1 MANNK
6 REKPKHLGR
15 GLASLFDPITSDGA
29 EAVLKSGPGMPS
41 AETEPQ
47 MPEAESG
54 LGMPSAETEPQIPE
68 AESEPGMPSAETE
81 PQMPEA
87 KSSPGM
93 PSAETVLEMLKTKS
107 ELGMLKARSA
117 LEMLKTRS
125 VPEMFGSKTALGID
139 ISNGEIKL
147 ALLKKGKNGLEL
159 LKAASSPVPDGAIKD
174 GNIEDAA
181 VLAKAIK
188 ELKKRS
194 KIGSQPT
201 VLSLVADPILIEIL
215 EVPKD
220 VPGSIRQFI
229 QDEVKHYA
237 KLPIQDAAID
247 FCGIKSSV
255 KSGVH
260 RALVVATDGHKISE
274 SSKALN
280 QPGLN
285 IDAIEP
291 ALVAYIRACYAKKIA
306 KRFDR
311 NLLLAIVHEGIVT
324 FCLFR
329 NETLDFVRTKRPE
342 ADKREPD
349 KCYEW
354 LAEQINAILQF
365 YELEVLDKREKWE
378 VTIVTDIYNESI
390 EHNTEALGT
399 NIEGAELAV
408 RSLED
413 AYLDTPV
420 ADTEHTEKPSAIAV
434 GLAMKLLN
442 FPGCNLNI
450 DFLPRE
456 AAEVKTARK
465 QTLVI
470 ANAAAVIFLLM
481 ILSIGFFNIK
491 VRKVNENIKQQRDA
505 QLRQN
510 VQKGLNEQTFLDEQ
524 IADITEKLKSM
535 NAASGTGALLRWGQI
550 LNDIRF
556 AIPKTA
562 RITNLSNNSNSKILL
577 EGQALSY
584 EAVHLFVDMLNAG
597 EYIESASLTGTKRDN
612 RSGGL
617 LRYSINCSLIQ

>member
-1 MANNK
+1 
-6 REKPKHLGR
+6 
-15 GLASLFDPITSDGA
+15 
-29 EAVLKSGPGMPS
+29 
-41 AETEPQ
+41 
-47 MPEAESG
+47 
-54 LGMPSAETEPQIPE
+54 
-68 AESEPGMPSAETE
+68 
-81 PQMPEA
+81 
-87 KSSPGM
+87 
-93 PSAETVLEMLKTKS
+93 ML
-107 ELGMLKARSA
+107 
-117 LEMLKTRS
+117 
-125 VPEMFGSKTALGID
+125 GSKTALGID

-147 ALLKKGKNGLEL
+147 ALLKKGKNSLEL
-159 LKAASSPVPDGAIKD
+159 LKAASTAVPEGAIKD

-181 VLAKAIK
+181 ALAGAIK
-188 ELKKRS
+188 ELKKRN
-194 KIGSQPT
+194 KIGPERT
-201 VLSLVADPILIEIL
+201 ALSLVAEPILIEIL

-220 VPGSIRQFI
+220 VPGSIRQFV

-237 KLPIQDAAID
+237 KLPIQDVAID
-247 FCGIKSSV
+247 FCGIKPSV

-260 RALVVATDGHKISE
+260 RALVAAIDGRKISE

-311 NLLLAIVHEGIVT
+311 NLLFAIVHEGTVSLCI
-324 FCLFR
+324 FR

-342 ADKREPD
+342 ADIFESD
-349 KCYEW
+349 KCCEW
-354 LAEQINAILQF
+354 LAEEINEVLQF

-378 VTIVTDIYNESI
+378 VTIVTDVYNESI
-390 EHNTEALGT
+390 GHNTEALRT
-399 NIEGAELAV
+399 NIEGAELEV

-434 GLAMKLLN
+434 GLAMKVLN

-450 DFLPRE
+450 NFLPPE
-456 AAEVKTARK
+456 ATKVKTART

-491 VRKVNENIKQQRDA
+491 VRKVNENIKRQRQT

-510 VQKGLNEQTFLDEQ
+510 VQKGLNKQAFLGEQ
-524 IADITEKLKSM
+524 IADITEKLNSM

-556 AIPKTA
+556 AIPKAT
-562 RITNLSNNSNSKILL
+562 RITNLSSGSNSKILL
-577 EGQALSY
+577 EGQAFSY

-597 EYIESASLTGTKRDN
+597 EYIESASLIGTQKDKE
-612 RSGGL
+612 SGGL
-617 LRYSINCSLIQ
+617 VRYSINCSLIQ

>member
-6 REKPKHLGR
+6 RKKPKHLGK
-15 GLASLFDPITSDGA
+15 GLASLFEPITSDGA
-29 EAVLKSGPGMPS
+29 EAVLKNGQGMPS

-47 MPEAESG
+47 MPETG
-54 LGMPSAETEPQIPE
+54 
-68 AESEPGMPSAETE
+68 SEQGMPSAETE
-81 PQMPEA
+81 PQMPET
-87 KSSPGM
+87 KSGPRM
-93 PSAETVLEMLKTKS
+93 PSAETVLQMLKTKS
-107 ELGMLKARSA
+107 ELGMLSA
-117 LEMLKTRS
+117 KTALKMLKTRS
-125 VPEMFGSKTALGID
+125 SLGMLGSKTALGID

-147 ALLKKGKNGLEL
+147 ALLKKDKNGLEL
-159 LKAASSPVPDGAIKD
+159 LKAVSSPVPDGAIKD

-181 VLAKAIK
+181 ALAGAIK
-188 ELKKRS
+188 ELKKRN
-194 KIGSQPT
+194 KIGPERT
-201 VLSLVADPILIEIL
+201 ALSLVAEPILIEIL

-220 VPGSIRQFI
+220 VPGSIRQFV

-237 KLPIQDAAID
+237 KLPIQDVAID
-247 FCGIKSSV
+247 FCGIKPSV

-260 RALVVATDGHKISE
+260 RALVAAIDGRKISE

-311 NLLLAIVHEGIVT
+311 NLLFAIVNEGTVS
-324 FCLFR
+324 FCIFR
-329 NETLDFVRTKRPE
+329 NETLDFVRTKQPE
-342 ADKREPD
+342 ADIIQSD
-349 KCYEW
+349 KFYEW
-354 LAEQINAILQF
+354 LAEQINAILQY

-378 VTIVTDIYNESI
+378 VTIVTDIYDESI
-390 EHNTEALGT
+390 GRNTEALGA

-434 GLAMKLLN
+434 GLAMKVLN

-450 DFLPRE
+450 NFLPPE
-456 AAEVKTARK
+456 ATKVKTART

-470 ANAAAVIFLLM
+470 ANAAAVILLLM

-491 VRKVNENIKQQRDA
+491 VRKVNENIKQQRQA
-505 QLRQN
+505 QLHQN
-510 VQKGLNEQTFLDEQ
+510 VQKGLNKQTFLDEQ
-524 IADITEKLKSM
+524 LADITEKLKSM
-535 NAASGTGALLRWGQI
+535 NAASGTGALLKWGQI

-562 RITNLSNNSNSKILL
+562 RITSLSSSSNSKILL

-597 EYIESASLTGTKRDN
+597 EYIESASLIGTQKDKE
-612 RSGGL
+612 SGGL